1 LRAIC
6 EKAMA
11 PDPDARYQSAGEMT
25 ADIAHYRNDEP
36 VSAYAEGW
44 LERAGRL
51 LARHRTA
58 VVLVTAY
65 LLMRVLFIL
74 LARR

>member
-1 LRAIC
+1 
-6 EKAMA
+6 MA

-25 ADIAHYRNDEP
+25 ADIAHYRNGEP

-51 LARHRTA
+51 FARHRTA
-58 VVLVTAY
+58 IGLVAVY